1 MLVDPFNYIAGHP
14 NIQDRII
21 LITHKIHIASLVLKY
36 HCGNWKFSSDNNSS
50 ICSLTANQFALISL
64 YPTNLKEIRIFQYCQ
79 PLIMKFN
86 WISVNEVDEKVKK
99 LCIDIEYKLRPKIT
113 RFLMSKLE
121 QECGGDFSC
130 FHFDVDLEKQN
141 VSIAR
146 PTPLKYKRRIA
157 IDFDREINQNF
168 ISELI
173 PLLRAG

>member
-1 MLVDPFNYIAGHP
+1 
-14 NIQDRII
+14 
-21 LITHKIHIASLVLKY
+21 
-36 HCGNWKFSSDNNSS
+36 
-50 ICSLTANQFALISL
+50 
-64 YPTNLKEIRIFQYCQ
+64 
-79 PLIMKFN
+79 MKFN
-86 WISVNEVDEKVKK
+86 WISVNEVDQKVKK

-113 RFLMSKLE
+113 SFLMSRLE

-130 FHFDVDLEKQN
+130 FHFDVDLEKQY
-141 VSIAR
+141 VSIVR